1 MTWRELG
8 IGRWD
13 VLFAFAGRHYDDIEE
28 VTEILEE
35 WDATPYI
42 LQRVERIMSDDRMDT
57 GFTFTV
63 PEERLALVVTGP
75 SSSGAEFIATFV
87 HEVHHLA
94 VAIAKGLGYD
104 LDSEG
109 PAYLAGDAARAFA
122 DVVCQLGCDRCHPSD
137 FVSFETD

>member
-1 MTWRELG
+1 MTWRTLY
-8 IGRWD
+8 IGRWR
-13 VLFAFAGRHYDDIEE
+13 VLFAFAGRHYDDLEE
-28 VTEILEE
+28 VRRILEG

-42 LQRVERIMSDDRMDT
+42 VERVERIMEGDAVDT

-63 PEERLALVVTGP
+63 PEERQALVVTGP
-75 SSSGAEFIATFV
+75 ASSGAEFLDTFV

-104 LDSEG
+104 LESEG

-122 DVVCQLGCDRCHPSD
+122 DVVCRLGCDRCHP
-137 FVSFETD
+137 V

>member
-1 MTWRELG
+1 MTWRELR

-13 VLFAFAGRHYDDIEE
+13 VLFAFAGNHYDEQAR
-28 VTEILEE
+28 VLRILEDLE
-35 WDATPYI
+35 ATPYI
-42 LQRVERIMSDDRMDT
+42 IWKVDRIMSEDAVDT

-63 PEERLALVVTGP
+63 PEERVAVVVTGP
-75 SSSGAEFIATFV
+75 SSSGAEFIDTFV

-94 VAIAKGLGYD
+94 VAVAKGLGYE

-122 DVVCQLGCDRCHPSD
+122 DVVCRLGCGCCHPLENDRFQSD
-137 FVSFETD
+137 

>member
-1 MTWRELG
+1 MTWRELR
-8 IGRWD
+8 IGRWK
-13 VLFAFAGRHYDDIEE
+13 VLFAFAVRHYDDQDR
-28 VTEILEE
+28 VLDLLAE

-42 LQRVERIMSDDRMDT
+42 MRRVERIMAGDTQNT

-75 SSSGAEFIATFV
+75 ASSGEEFIDTFV

-122 DVVCQLGCDRCHPSD
+122 DVVCQLGCDRCHPAV
-137 FVSFETD
+137 FP

>member
-1 MTWRELG
+1 MIWRELG

-13 VLFAFAGRHYDDIEE
+13 VLFAFAGEHYDERDR
-28 VTEILEE
+28 VLRILE
-35 WDATPYI
+35 DLQATPYI
-42 LQRVERIMSDDRMDT
+42 LGRVEQIMESDALDT

-75 SSSGAEFIATFV
+75 SSSGAEFIDTFV

-94 VAIAKGLGYD
+94 VAIANGLGYD

-122 DVVCQLGCDRCHPSD
+122 DVVCRLGCDRCHPA
-137 FVSFETD
+137 VLP

>member
-1 MTWRELG
+1 MIRRELR

-13 VLFAFAGRHYDDIEE
+13 VLFMFARKHYDDRDE
-28 VTEILEE
+28 VMGILEE
-35 WDATPYI
+35 WGATPYI
-42 LQRVERIMSDDRMDT
+42 MDRVERIMEENALNT

-75 SSSGAEFIATFV
+75 SSSGAEFIDTFV

-122 DVVCQLGCDRCHPSD
+122 DVVCRLGCDGRHG
-137 FVSFETD
+137 